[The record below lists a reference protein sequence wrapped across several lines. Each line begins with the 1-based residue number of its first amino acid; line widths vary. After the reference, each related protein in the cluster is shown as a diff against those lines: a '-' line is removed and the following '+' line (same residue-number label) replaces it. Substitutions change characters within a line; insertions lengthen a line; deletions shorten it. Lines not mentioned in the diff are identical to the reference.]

1 MKVLICCVLF
11 ARVETKKMQ
20 TRKHHL
26 RLARRAK
33 NWTALDEAEA
43 VGISEDQV
51 YFIERGRT
59 KPTREVALRIASA
72 LGMNPEEAFPELFN
86 GVAP

>member
-1 MKVLICCVLF
+1 
-11 ARVETKKMQ
+11 MQ
-20 TRKHHL
+20 TRRNHL

-33 NWTALDEAEA
+33 NWTALELAEN

-59 KPTREVALRIASA
+59 KPTRETALRIASA
-72 LGMNPEEAFPELFN
+72 LDLTADHAFPELFG
-86 GVAP
+86 GVAQ

>member
-1 MKVLICCVLF
+1 
-11 ARVETKKMQ
+11 MQ
-20 TRKHHL
+20 TRRNHL

-33 NWTALDEAEA
+33 NWTALEEAEA

-59 KPTREVALRIASA
+59 KPAREVALRIASA
-72 LGMNPEEAFPELFN
+72 LEMPPEVAFPEVF
-86 GVAP
+86 GEVSP

>member
-1 MKVLICCVLF
+1 
-11 ARVETKKMQ
+11 MQ
-20 TRKHHL
+20 TRRKHL
-26 RLARRAK
+26 RLRRREK
-33 NWTALDEAEA
+33 FWTALDEAEA

-72 LGMNPEEAFPELFN
+72 LELPPEVAFPEVF
-86 GVAP
+86 AETAQ

>member
-1 MKVLICCVLF
+1 
-11 ARVETKKMQ
+11 MQ
-20 TRKHHL
+20 TRRNHL

-33 NWTALDEAEA
+33 NWTALELAEH

-59 KPTREVALRIASA
+59 KPNREIALRYASA
-72 LGMNPEEAFPELFN
+72 LGLKVDEAFPELFAE
-86 GVAP
+86 VAP